1 MSDCSMSCSTT
12 ANQLHVRRTRYNI
25 VSPSLPVNNARSHRS
40 VSAHGSSS
48 NNRPIARGN
57 EVVTS
62 SLNYKRTPHS
72 EVHVRVSFRASLF
85 SLWRLNIQ
93 TSIIDG
99 DLHTGGRQPEWHFTQ
114 GEGRQRDRCGD
125 SNREEGV
132 TLRFLSLVTGYC
144 DTQILRIYLEKPTRN
159 SKLRSSSQLVRCN
172 RAW

>member
-1 MSDCSMSCSTT
+1 MASFSLYLRACAFHWSITDERKCRSSQHSSFLSNFIATLFLMLNFNPVMGIIFTVPAAVISTVSTSLSEYVPLTRPSNMSDCSMSCSTT

-72 EVHVRVSFRASLF
+72 EVHVRVSFRASL
-85 SLWRLNIQ
+85 
-93 TSIIDG
+93 
-99 DLHTGGRQPEWHFTQ
+99 
-114 GEGRQRDRCGD
+114 
-125 SNREEGV
+125 
-132 TLRFLSLVTGYC
+132 LSL
-144 DTQILRIYLEKPTRN
+144 
-159 SKLRSSSQLVRCN
+159 
-172 RAW
+172 